1 MRHSFWAHKY
11 RSKMQQKLVQ
21 QETGAFGNNIG
32 KESQKPR
39 PQMKNMCIIYLLI
52 IFAVSAIQCKC

>member
-1 MRHSFWAHKY
+1 
-11 RSKMQQKLVQ
+11 MQQKLVQ

-32 KESQKPR
+32 KESEKPR

>member
-1 MRHSFWAHKY
+1 
-11 RSKMQQKLVQ
+11 MQQKLVQ

-32 KESQKPR
+32 KESQKLR
-39 PQMKNMCIIYLLI
+39 PQLKNMCIIYLLI